1 MRKHGTVSTWK
12 DDRGFGFIE
21 PSVGGKQV
29 FVHIK
34 GFTNSSRR
42 PVVGSCVSYE
52 ESMDAQGRL
61 RAVNVQSLK
70 NEFSPGPATMAFI
83 VSTFFFMGVIVFV
96 MSGILPNYVLWWLL
110 GTSVMSFVMYAKDKA
125 AAKKSSQRTPE
136 STLHTLALVGGWPGA
151 LFAQEL
157 LRHKSRK
164 KSFRTVFWVT
174 VFLNVVALIYLAS
187 DYGIWLFDIL
197 ENLLGQIGVGEQW

>member
-29 FVHIK
+29 FV
-34 GFTNSSRR
+34 
-42 PVVGSCVSYE
+42 
-52 ESMDAQGRL
+52 
-61 RAVNVQSLK
+61 
-70 NEFSPGPATMAFI
+70 
-83 VSTFFFMGVIVFV
+83 

-110 GTSVMSFVMYAKDKA
+110 GVSVMSFVMYAKDKA